1 MSDRLNGA
9 IADPSETSAANEL
22 LVAYR
27 HDVHKLTGDAHDHA
41 DETFAGVPVNDPVP
55 HGADSDAAALS
66 RPAGQPQQTVEAHG
80 SHYRLSLCTG
90 QSQRETVTGSDPEA
104 TIRELVTESDPEA
117 AHRAWLTN
125 AVVGAFNESVYY
137 PYTSLKYHT
146 LLVGALVDNYRAGY
160 EFDDLALVV
169 DLGRTLVPYRTIY
182 ADEVFCLRIA
192 PAAACEDRPFARL
205 GSHPQRSWAAIWQRL
220 PVHPLATDADEWA
233 RALDANLRRIRS
245 WSTALQYLDDVR
257 DGGEWR

>member
-9 IADPSETSAANEL
+9 IAGPSETSAPSEL

-41 DETFAGVPVNDPVP
+41 DDTFAGVPVNDSVP
-55 HGADSDAAALS
+55 NGADSDAAALS
-66 RPAGQPQQTVEAHG
+66 RPEGRPQQTVEAHG
-80 SHYRLSLCTG
+80 SHYRLSLCSG
-90 QSQRETVTGSDPEA
+90 RSQRETIPDSGPEA

-125 AVVGAFNESVYY
+125 TVVSAFNESVYY

-146 LLVGALVDNYRAGY
+146 LLVGALLDNYRAGHA
-160 EFDDLALVV
+160 FADLALVV
-169 DLGRTLVPYRTIY
+169 DPGGDLVPYRTVY
-182 ADEVFCLRIA
+182 TDEAFSLRIA
-192 PAAACEDRPFARL
+192 PAATCENRPYARL
-205 GSHPQRSWAAIWQRL
+205 GSHPHRSWAPIWQQL
-220 PVHPLATDADEWA
+220 PAHPLATDTDEWA

-245 WSTALQYLDDVR
+245 WSAALQYLDDVR
-257 DGGEWR
+257 DGGEWE